1 MHALTENMI
10 LTMSCDC
17 EVDDAMRRELKH
29 YDLSEIRP
37 YPNNPRINDQ
47 AAKAVAQSIQQFGYV
62 APILTDED
70 LVILAGHT
78 RYKALLLLGW
88 TDCDVLV
95 CSGLSEDQKRKYR
108 LLDNKTG
115 ELAEWD
121 LVLLPQELDGLV
133 FDGLDLDWGLPGEV
147 QPLDLD
153 DEPAGKSAKCDLVK
167 RVHCPKCGFVFE
179 S

>member
-1 MHALTENMI
+1 
-10 LTMSCDC
+10 
-17 EVDDAMRRELKH
+17 MRRELKH
-29 YDLSEIRP
+29 YDLTEIRP
-37 YPNNPRINDQ
+37 YSANPRINDQ
-47 AAKAVAQSIQQFGYV
+47 AAKAVAQSIHQCGYV
-62 APILTDED
+62 APIVTDED

-78 RYKALLLLGW
+78 RYKALLSLGW

-121 LVLLPQELDGLV
+121 LVLLPQELDGLE
-133 FDGLDLDWGLPGEV
+133 FEGLELDWGLPREVQSGEV

-153 DEPAGKSAKCDLVK
+153 KEPDGKTAKCDLVK

-179 S
+179 T